1 MLSFVADK
9 NRKLIK
15 LALYNFED
23 LSYFALNRLLRNK
36 DVKVNGKRVSRD
48 VMLMIGDKVDIYY
61 TPERQEKYTC
71 VFRDDNV
78 VVIDK
83 KSGYT
88 SESVFED
95 IKKEFGIAFFIH
107 RLDRNTSGLM
117 IFALSE
123 FAAKELVSGF
133 KEKRFDKYYIA
144 EVKGVPKEKSATLT
158 AFLFKNE
165 KTATV
170 TVTDNKVLGSVQVKI
185 DYERIA
191 CNGDTSIL
199 KVKLYNGKT
208 HQIRA
213 QLAHAGYPVVG
224 DGKYGDSNFNKI
236 KGVKSQML
244 KAVSL
249 TLRFSEQSTLYYLN
263 GKTFSLTESF

>member
-9 NRKLIK
+9 NRKLVK

-23 LSYFALNRLLRNK
+23 LSYSALNRLLRNK

-48 VMLMIGDKVDIYY
+48 VSLTIGDKVEIYY
-61 TPERQEKYTC
+61 TPELQEKYTC
-71 VFRDDNV
+71 VYRDDNV

-83 KSGYT
+83 KSGYP
-88 SESVFED
+88 SESVFEAV
-95 IKKEFGIAFFIH
+95 KKEFGRAFFIH
-107 RLDRNTSGLM
+107 RLDRNTSGIM
-117 IFALSE
+117 IFALNE
-123 FAAKELVSGF
+123 TAEKELISGF

-144 EVKGVPKEKSATLT
+144 KVKGVPKEKRATLT
-158 AFLFKNE
+158 AFLFKDE
-165 KTATV
+165 KASTV

-185 DYERIA
+185 DYECI
-191 CNGDTSIL
+191 GLEEDTSVL
-199 KVKLYNGKT
+199 RVKLYNGKT

-224 DGKYGDSNFNKI
+224 DGKYGDSDFNKT
-236 KGVKSQML
+236 KGAKSQML

-249 TLRFSEQSTLYYLN
+249 TLWFSEQSSLYYLN
-263 GKTFSLTESF
+263 GRKFSLPESF